1 MQTIDEINKEIERV
15 KVAIGRTGSDFLKR
29 DYQKYLHKLYRKH
42 NKAVSEWRMK
52 KISDHVN
59 IN

>member
-29 DYQKYLHKLYRKH
+29 DYQKYLYKLYRKR
-42 NKAVSEWRMK
+42 NKAVKR
-52 KISDHVN
+52 
-59 IN
+59 

>member
-29 DYQKYLHKLYRKH
+29 DYQKYLHKLYRKR
-42 NKAVSEWRMK
+42 NKAV
-52 KISDHVN
+52 KICPSTK
-59 IN
+59 